1 MARAPRKDPTASR
14 GIARRVP
21 LHVQVLEALHR
32 DLQEGVWRP
41 GDQLPTESELMARFG
56 VSRIT
61 VRQALTHLVH
71 EGVLTRR
78 SGKGTFVARPRIEQ
92 ELHVLTGFV
101 EDMVALGMRA
111 SARVVS
117 LEWVPAEPRVAQHLE
132 LPVGRTVLR
141 LERVRLGNDEP
152 LLFDVSYLPPALG
165 ERVAREDL
173 AVHPIFSL
181 LEEKYGIPVGFAD
194 YRIFP
199 ATASREVA
207 RHLEVPRGSPI
218 LEIERISYS
227 ENGTPLDYERLYYRG
242 DRVTYR
248 TRLLRRPEKRTEAGL
263 GVGEEETRRVRPA
276 AVS

>member
-1 MARAPRKDPTASR
+1 MARVPHTDRSMSKEKP
-14 GIARRVP
+14 RRVP

-32 DLQEGVWRP
+32 DLQNAVWRP
-41 GDQLPTESELMARFG
+41 GDQMPVEHELMERFG

-61 VRQALTHLVH
+61 VRQALAQLVH

-78 SGKGTFVARPRIEQ
+78 SGKGTFVAQPRIEQ

-111 SARVVS
+111 SARVIS
-117 LEWVPAEPRVAQHLE
+117 MEWVPAERVVAQHLE
-132 LPVGRTVLR
+132 LPVGKTVLR

-181 LEEKYGIPVGFAD
+181 LEDKYGIPVGFAD
-194 YRIFP
+194 YRIYP
-199 ATASREVA
+199 AIASREVA
-207 RHLEVPRGSPI
+207 GHLDVPRGSPI
-218 LEIERISYS
+218 LAIERTSYS
-227 ENGTPLDYERLYYRG
+227 ENGTPLDYERLHYRG

-248 TRLLRRPEKRTEAGL
+248 TRLLRRPGKGTERGAGEGEVRAGL
-263 GVGEEETRRVRPA
+263 TASA
-276 AVS
+276 AT